1 MKAEHTHLYITRL
14 YNLYSPIVEII
25 KNSDYTSLSW
35 TTKPT
40 NLLDTDIVWKN
51 DVVSKDTL
59 TCKHVL
65 NAPALDYFNML
76 TLFLKWFFDNPT
88 IRK

>member
-1 MKAEHTHLYITRL
+1 MKAVHTHLYITRL

-25 KNSDYTSLSW
+25 KNYDYTSLSW

-40 NLLDTDIVWKN
+40 NLSDTDIVWKN
-51 DVVSKDTL
+51 DVVSKDIL
-59 TCKHVL
+59 TCRHVL

-76 TLFLKWFFDNPT
+76 TLFLKWFFDILP
-88 IRK
+88 